1 MFKELMKNVEEKN
14 PLTHCITNYV
24 TVNDCANI
32 LLAAKA
38 SPIMAD
44 DIEEVE
50 EIVSISQALVINI
63 GTLNS
68 RTVKSMIVAGK
79 RANKLNIPVIL
90 DPVGIGASKLRRKS
104 IDEILKEVE
113 FSVIR
118 GNISEIK
125 ALHNGFTNTKGVDAS
140 NNDEIKEENIEK
152 IIELAKNLSKKTKS
166 IISISG
172 KIDVIASENKAYLCR
187 NGNSIMPLITGT
199 GCMLSSLIGAYIGAN
214 PNNILESTLNANALM
229 GISGELA
236 YEKMIK
242 NNAGTMSFRN
252 YLIDEVYKMNYE
264 KIKEFSK
271 IESK

>member
-50 EIVSISQALVINI
+50 EIVSIYQALVINI

-214 PNNILESTLNANALM
+214 PNNILESTLNANVLM

>member
-214 PNNILESTLNANALM
+214 PNNILESTLNANVLM

>member
-1 MFKELMKNVEEKN
+1 MFEELMKNVEEKN

-50 EIVSISQALVINI
+50 EIVSMSQALVINI

-79 RANKLNIPVIL
+79 KANKLNIPVVL

-104 IDEILKEVE
+104 VDEILKKVE

-140 NNDEIKEENIEK
+140 NDDEIKEENIEK
-152 IIELAKNLSKKTKS
+152 TIEIAKSLSKETKS

-214 PNNILESTLNANALM
+214 PKNILESTLNANVLM

-264 KIKEFSK
+264 KIKELSK